1 MVAPGCT
8 PASGATT
15 TGGFLR
21 IKPNL
26 LTMNDHHLI
35 TWESNDVVTPLEFDR
50 TCEQVDP
57 EGEKTPPLT
66 LSS

>member
-1 MVAPGCT
+1 MVASGCT

-15 TGGFLR
+15 TDGFLG
-21 IKPNL
+21 IKTNL
-26 LTMNDHHLI
+26 LTINDHHLI
-35 TWESNDVVTPLEFDR
+35 ACEANDVVKRLELDR

-57 EGEKTPPLT
+57 EDEKTPPLT